1 MTVIRKTKTVNAILK
16 TFNESSG
23 AISIVELV
31 NKFDGVMDKT
41 TVYRILNRLEKSEI
55 LHSFISADGLKR
67 YAKCGTDA
75 CLSDDSEI
83 DMCVENSNSNN
94 EMKIHPHFL
103 CNDCGISLCLPV
115 KIIVPEIP
123 NYKVESAEQL
133 LTGKCE
139 NCS

>member
-1 MTVIRKTKTVNAILK
+1 MMNLLYADCEDYLTQVDC
-16 TFNESSG
+16 ESSDHHCQWHADEG
-23 AISIVELV
+23 LCEDEAHDHEHCDELSQA
-31 NKFDGVMDKT
+31 
-41 TVYRILNRLEKSEI
+41 E
-55 LHSFISADGLKR
+55 
-67 YAKCGTDA
+67 CGTDA
-75 CLSDDSEI
+75 CMSDDSEI
-83 DMCVENSNSNN
+83 DMCVENSNANN